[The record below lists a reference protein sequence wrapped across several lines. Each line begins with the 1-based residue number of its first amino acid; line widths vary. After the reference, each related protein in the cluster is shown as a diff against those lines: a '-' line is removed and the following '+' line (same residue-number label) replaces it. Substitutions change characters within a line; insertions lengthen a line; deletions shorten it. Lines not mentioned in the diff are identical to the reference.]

1 MRRGQSSIEAVI
13 GATLLAA
20 LLGASALLGL
30 HSWRAAELELAQVAA
45 ARAATR
51 GGDPAAAAAAAV
63 PPLLREAARA
73 AATGTTR

>member
-13 GATLLAA
+13 GATLLSA

-30 HSWRAAELELAQVAA
+30 HSWRAAELDLAQVAA

-51 GGDPAAAAAAAV
+51 GGDPVAAAAAAV
-63 PPLLREAARA
+63 PPGAR
-73 AATGTTR
+73 TVTRTS